1 MEQTSMTQHPEH
13 IGYILGIAGA
23 LWLIY
28 FYCSTVKV
36 LRVVD
41 GDGFVIRVRHGF
53 LWLQTRDQSIRLA
66 RDDAEEK
73 GQAYGQKCREA
84 LQKKIE
90 GKRVWIHKEATDKY
104 GRWVCMV
111 YDIWGCV
118 NQHQVFWGW
127 AWNYAQYGGRYYW
140 EERFARTFRLGLW
153 KQKNPTPPWEWR
165 KKKQAKVIEMPIK
178 KKVKSK

>member
-1 MEQTSMTQHPEH
+1 MSHYQLFIIASAL
-13 IGYILGIAGA
+13 IG

-28 FYCSTVKV
+28 FYTSTVKV

-53 LWLQTRDQSIRLA
+53 LWLKTRDQSIRA
-66 RDDAEEK
+66 ACMDSEEK
-73 GQAYGQKCREA
+73 SQPYGQKCKEA

-90 GKRVWIHKEATDKY
+90 CKRVWIKKEATDKY
-104 GRWVCMV
+104 GRWVCKV

-127 AWNYAQYGGRYYW
+127 AWNYSQYGGRYYW
-140 EERFARTFRLGLW
+140 EESWARFWKLGLW

-165 KKKQAKVIEMPIK
+165 KKNKGQIIELPVK
-178 KKVKSK
+178 KKAKRK